1 MVQIQWTERAKEDLK
16 NIAEFISRDSVY
28 YAEKQIDKLYE
39 SVEVLYEHSEIGRPV
54 PEYEMPN
61 LRQLIVSKYRLIY
74 LIVDDSRIDVI
85 TVHHSARILNLE
97 I

>member
-1 MVQIQWTERAKEDLK
+1 
-16 NIAEFISRDSVY
+16 VY
-28 YAEKQIDKLYE
+28 YAEKQLDKLYE
-39 SVEVLYEHSEIGRPV
+39 SVEVLYEHSEIGRSV

-61 LRQLIVSKYRLIY
+61 LRQLLVSKYRLIY
-74 LIVDDSRIDVI
+74 LIVDDSRIDII

>member
-1 MVQIQWTERAKEDLK
+1 MVQIYWTERAKEDLK

-28 YAEKQIDKLYE
+28 YAEKQLDKLYE
-39 SVEVLYEHSEIGRPV
+39 SVEILYEHSEIGRPV

-61 LRQLIVSKYRLIY
+61 LRQLLVSKYRLIY
-74 LIVDDSRIDVI
+74 LVVNDSRIDII
-85 TVHHSARILNLE
+85 TVHHSARMLNLE

>member
-1 MVQIQWTERAKEDLK
+1 MVQILWTERAKEDLK

-28 YAEKQIDKLYE
+28 YAEKQLDKLYE
-39 SVEVLYEHSEIGRPV
+39 SVEVLYEHSEIGRSV

-61 LRQLIVSKYRLIY
+61 LRQLLVSKYRLIY
-74 LIVDDSRIDVI
+74 LIVDDSRIDII